1 MEEKALEFS
10 HGDMSGLEL
19 EMLRSKI
26 SGILDLWPKMKPSDT
41 EIIRIETKEILD
53 RLNSPEFVEYMTDES
68 LTIYEF
74 LRKRIIDGEVH
85 TSDFYC
91 DLYVFS
97 KDVLGIKDS
106 LAIPKY

>member
-41 EIIRIETKEILD
+41 EIIRIETKEMLD
-53 RLNSPEFVEYMTDES
+53 MLNSPEFTGYMTNES
-68 LTIYEF
+68 LAIYEF
-74 LRKRIIDGEVH
+74 LRKRIMDGEVH
-85 TSDFYC
+85 TSDFYHEMHC
-91 DLYVFS
+91 LSHQF
-97 KDVLGIKDS
+97 LGIIDS
-106 LAIPKY
+106 PAIPEY